1 MASQK
6 LNAEI
11 IAELSGAVS
20 HVPNRQ
26 QEHQQTRKDMIIDDF
41 SSSSE
46 QEDDSEEDD
55 QDVEKHTH

>member
-11 IAELSGAVS
+11 IAELSGAAS
-20 HVPNRQ
+20 RVPNLQ
-26 QEHQQTRKDMIIDDF
+26 QEQTRKDMIIDDF

-46 QEDDSEEDD
+46 QEEEEDEG
-55 QDVEKHTH
+55 QELEKHTH